1 MGRRIRRG
9 LRPGLELFE
18 RRELLSAITDVL
30 AASSL
35 ADQGHA
41 GVSTG
46 FVPSSTSVATANNQ
60 GPPAVGTNLALTPT
74 GTLTRRQSK
83 REHFTA
89 WFKGTY
95 TIGPGRTSTE
105 ASQILITA
113 AGNTSSILHADIQV
127 LIITPKDPSTPIGGV
142 STIFDRNINS
152 NTALG
157 LDMLA
162 PQQNVDR
169 GGRPD
174 DFPSLTPDVNIS
186 SGTYADPFGQGVM
199 TIHYIPSSKHSPGVI
214 QQGTA
219 IVTIRAQIYSAD
231 TSNLLRNV
239 SINP

>member
-41 GVSTG
+41 GASTG

-60 GPPAVGTNLALTPT
+60 GPPPVGTNLALTPT
-74 GTLTRRQSK
+74 GTLTRKQLK
-83 REHFTA
+83 RENFTA

-95 TIGPGRTSTE
+95 TIGPGSTSTE
-105 ASQILITA
+105 ASQISITA
-113 AGNTSSILHADIQV
+113 AGNTNRILHADIQV

-142 STIFDRNINS
+142 SSIFDRNINS
-152 NTALG
+152 NTSLG

-162 PQQNVDR
+162 PQQDVNG

-174 DFPSLTPDVNIS
+174 DFPILTPDVNIS
-186 SGTYADPFGQGVM
+186 AGTYADPYGQGVM
-199 TIHYIPSSKHSPGVI
+199 TIHYVPSSKHSPGVI

-219 IVTIRAQIYSAD
+219 IVKIHAQIYSAD
-231 TSNLLRNV
+231 TSNILRNV

>member
-35 ADQGHA
+35 ANQGA
-41 GVSTG
+41 SAAAR
-46 FVPSSTSVATANNQ
+46 FIPSGTSIATANNQ
-60 GPPAVGTNLALTPT
+60 GPPPVGTNIALTPT
-74 GTLTRRQSK
+74 GTLTRRQLQ
-83 REHFTA
+83 RERFTA

-105 ASQILITA
+105 ASQISITG
-113 AGNTSSILHADIQV
+113 AGNTNTTLHADIQV
-127 LIITPKDPSTPIGGV
+127 LIVVPNDPSTPIGGV
-142 STIFDRNINS
+142 STIFDRNINT
-152 NTALG
+152 NTSLG

-174 DFPSLTPDVNIS
+174 DFPSLTPDVDIS
-186 SGTYADPFGQGVM
+186 SGSYVDPFGQGVM
-199 TIHYIPSSKHSPGVI
+199 TIHYFPSSKHTPGVI

-219 IVTIRAQIYSAD
+219 IVKIHGQIYSAG
-231 TSNLLRNV
+231 TSFILRNAN
-239 SINP
+239 IDP